1 MAVYKV
7 AVLVEGAQSPVVGQ
21 VEAGNRAG
29 AFSKFQRQHGLTK
42 VASWKAWAVD
52 EDGTPRAELWQAER
66 PVVAA

>member
-7 AVLVEGAQSPVVGQ
+7 AVLVEGAQRPVVGE

-29 AFSKFQRQHGLTK
+29 AFSQFQRVHKLDR

-52 EDGTPRAELWQAER
+52 DDGTPRAEQWQEA
-66 PVVAA
+66 